1 MLHGLNLARVV
12 TTLIVAALPALAQE
26 KKPDDKKPTPRVISI
41 TPFTVTRG
49 QTNTLHIRGINLA
62 DASAIRVEGSAPAL
76 IASIKS
82 KGPIDNPKKS
92 DPARTGDSQIVIDL
106 PIPADAAPDSLNL
119 IVETKNGDTKP
130 QSILVFNPGALINE
144 KEPNGGFQTAQ
155 EIRIG
160 QTVRGAIEETGDVDV
175 FKFQARAG
183 DRLIAEVDAARHGSQ
198 LDSLLTLYAT
208 AARELASNDDSA
220 NGADSLLTFTIP
232 ADGTYYLSLSDANGT
247 GSAAHGYLL
256 TLRAATAAT
265 KPTTGPKKSIG
276 GSVPDRL

>member
-1 MLHGLNLARVV
+1 M
-12 TTLIVAALPALAQE
+12 TLIVAALPAFAQE

-49 QTNTLHIRGINLA
+49 QTNTLHIRGMNLA
-62 DASAIRVEGSAPAL
+62 DASAIRVEGSAPPL
-76 IASIKS
+76 TASIKS

-92 DPARTGDSQIVIDL
+92 DPARTGDSEIVIDL

-130 QSILVFNPGALINE
+130 QSILVFNPGALIDE

-160 QTVRGAIEETGDVDV
+160 QTVLGAIEETGDVDV

-198 LDSLLTLYAT
+198 LDSLLTLYAA

-256 TLRAATAAT
+256 SLRAATAAT
-265 KPTTGPKKSIG
+265 RPTTRPTTGPTTGPNKSIG
-276 GSVPDRL
+276 GSVPDHL